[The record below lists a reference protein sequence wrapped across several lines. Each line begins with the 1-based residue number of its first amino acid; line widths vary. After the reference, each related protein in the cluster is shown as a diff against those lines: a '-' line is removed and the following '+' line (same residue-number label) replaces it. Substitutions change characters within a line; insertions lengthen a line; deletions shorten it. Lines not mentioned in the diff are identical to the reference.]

1 MRKLNLLALLL
12 LASAA
17 GNLHAESLRGG
28 GCSDLYGAPQKQN
41 ATNELAAKSESRV
54 HLVSTNGGDSAV
66 YPVGLF
72 RKGGCTNGSCLSP
85 LGHHGHAAAGYGAGY
100 GTVYSQAPAINYYQ
114 GPVVA
119 AQAPAA
125 TYYQAP
131 SYNNYPGP
139 IAAAPAAGC
148 GPMNNAVITYGNTI
162 QSQVSNNYGAV
173 VVQTEQRSL
182 MDCGPVNSYKVVLEP
197 KYFTETRAVP
207 STEYQNETRYRTRT
221 VARTVP
227 VETQDYKTI
236 TVMVPRSET
245 KTVEYT
251 VLVPKTS
258 EKTVDV
264 VDTVPVWTEVAEQYT
279 VKVPQVIDVPE
290 EYKVRV
296 AQLADQEFTYT
307 VQVPQ
312 SLTETRL
319 QSVTNAVPVTK
330 TRTVQTSQQ
339 VTRMQSVTKDYGHW
353 EDRVEE
359 VTVAAPSP
367 VVNYSAPAACSAPV
381 QAMQFV
387 QPIQAAPV
395 AYAAPSYNVAVASA
409 GQCGIGAGS
418 VGGHRCRLF
427 HRGGC
432 GSGCGHMGRCGCGRS
447 AGCGAG
453 CGSGCGLGGGCGAG
467 VGYGG
472 GGCGTAQPQYAQPAL
487 AYSVPAYSAPVC
499 NAPVY
504 SEAAQYSAPTTQM
517 VTRRVWVPNVVT
529 EEVPV
534 VENIAQSQEVAYTV
548 FEQHTEQV
556 PFEVTYLV
564 YRPETRTGTRKV
576 VNYVEE
582 PRTRTRKVVQYND
595 ETRTRT
601 LKKLSYKQVTR
612 TETIPVVSYETEK
625 RTKEVSFTFN
635 VPETKVEPFTSTRYE
650 TVNEE
655 VSEEYTVSVPVSTM
669 KEVQVQVCRMVP
681 KLVPVTIY
689 PCGEAQ
695 QAGGCASGC
704 GGSPTLAPA
713 VPNAGCSG
721 CANGCSGCK

>member
-1 MRKLNLLALLL
+1 MKRLNLLAMLL
-12 LASAA
+12 LAGTA
-17 GNLHAESLRGG
+17 GNLHADSLRGG
-28 GCSDLYGAPQKQN
+28 GCSDLYGSAPRRESSNEVTKQQ
-41 ATNELAAKSESRV
+41 SESSVR
-54 HLVSTNGGDSAV
+54 LVSTTAGDSGV

-85 LGHHGHAAAGYGAGY
+85 LGHHGRAQYGASGVA
-100 GTVYSQAPAINYYQ
+100 VYSQAPAANYYQAPVANYYQ
-114 GPVVA
+114 GPVA
-119 AQAPAA
+119 APQAPVVN
-125 TYYQAP
+125 YYQGPASIGCAP
-131 SYNNYPGP
+131 IG
-139 IAAAPAAGC
+139 
-148 GPMNNAVITYGNTI
+148 NAVIAYGNTI
-162 QSQVSNNYGAV
+162 QSDVSGGYGATV
-173 VVQTEQRSL
+173 VPTQQRSL

-197 KYFTETRAVP
+197 KYFTESRAVCT
-207 STEYQNETRYRTRT
+207 TEYQNETRYRTRI

-264 VDTVPVWTEVAEQYT
+264 VDTVPVWTEVAEQYI

-319 QSVTNAVPVTK
+319 QAVTNAIPVTK
-330 TRTVQTSQQ
+330 TRTVQTCQP

-359 VTVAAPSP
+359 VTVAAPSVNYAAPACATPNYSTP
-367 VVNYSAPAACSAPV
+367 VYSAPAYASPV
-381 QAMQFV
+381 S
-387 QPIQAAPV
+387 
-395 AYAAPSYNVAVASA
+395 YAVPSYSGGA
-409 GQCGIGAGS
+409 GQCGARSSAGH
-418 VGGHRCRLF
+418 GCRLF
-427 HRGGC
+427 RRGGC
-432 GSGCGHMGRCGCGRS
+432 GSGCGHAGHCGAGHCGAGHCGAGHCGAGQGAACGS
-447 AGCGAG
+447 SVGYGVGCGAAMG
-453 CGSGCGLGGGCGAG
+453 GGYAAGGCGP
-467 VGYGG
+467 
-472 GGCGTAQPQYAQPAL
+472 AQVVHAQPA
-487 AYSVPAYSAPVC
+487 VQT
-499 NAPVY
+499 Y
-504 SEAAQYSAPTTQM
+504 SEQACSAPTTQT

-529 EEVPV
+529 EDVPV
-534 VENIAQSQEVAYTV
+534 VENVSQSQEVAYTV
-548 FEQHTEQV
+548 FEQHTEQI
-556 PFEVTYLV
+556 PYECTYLV

-582 PRTRTRKVVQYND
+582 SRTRNRKVVQYND

-601 LKKLSYKQVTR
+601 LKKLSYKQETR
-612 TETIPVVSYETEK
+612 TETIPVVSYTTEK

-635 VPETKVEPFTSTRYE
+635 VPETKVEPFTSTRFE

-655 VSEEYTVSVPVSTM
+655 VSEEYTVSVPVATT

-689 PCGEAQ
+689 PCAEAQ
-695 QAGGCASGC
+695 QSGGCANGC
-704 GGSPTLAPA
+704 GGSPTYAPA
-713 VPNAGCSG
+713 SAGCSG
-721 CANGCSGCK
+721 CASGCEACN